1 MVTKEFELLD
11 TTADKGL
18 IAYGHDLKE
27 AFINAAKGLL
37 SIITEPKLI
46 KDLIPHRVEINAK
59 DLTGLLVCWLNEI
72 IYLQEVDE
80 MLYKR
85 FEIKKLEKDYLE
97 AEIWGERFNPD
108 KHLIKGEVK
117 AATYHRI
124 GIKEEKGIWEIAVIF
139 DV

>member
-1 MVTKEFELLD
+1 MVSKEFELLD
-11 TTADKGL
+11 ITADKGL
-18 IAYGHDLKE
+18 IAYGDDLKE
-27 AFINAAKGLL
+27 AFVNAAKGLL
-37 SIITEPKLI
+37 SIITDLKLI
-46 KDLIPHRVEINAK
+46 KDLIPHRIEVRSK

-108 KHLIKGEVK
+108 KHLIKGAVK
-117 AATYHRI
+117 AATYHQVE
-124 GIKEEKGIWEIAVIF
+124 IKEEKEIWKIKVIF